1 MSLFK
6 GNGWKKGDNYAI
18 CDVCGLRY
26 LSSELS
32 KRWDGLVV
40 CEDDWEPRHPQ
51 EFVRAVA
58 DIPTAKGYI
67 RVEPNDDFRLAACN
81 SENRIAVAGVGIASC
96 MIAGL
101 EPGDRAG
108 VYDGSWVGTFNED
121 TL

>member
-40 CEDDWEPRHPQ
+40 CEDDWESRHPQ
-51 EFVRAVA
+51 EFVRAVKDNPIA
-58 DIPTAKGYI
+58 RGFIRLEPTDTF
-67 RVEPNDDFRLAACN
+67 VTPLC
-81 SENRIAVAGVGIASC
+81 STRIAIAGQAIASC
-96 MIAGL
+96 MIAGN
-101 EPGDRAG
+101 ES
-108 VYDGSWVGTFNED
+108 DGLPNTVPSGTFNED